1 MRLEA
6 KITFDFD
13 SSGVARDVARLI
25 QVDNEIA
32 PKTLKIK
39 TSAKGKRVT
48 TILSSNK
55 ASSFFATIDDLV
67 FSEKLISEVLDI

>member
-1 MRLEA
+1 MITYDYDNSRL
-6 KITFDFD
+6 
-13 SSGVARDVARLI
+13 ARDVARLI

-39 TSAKGKRVT
+39 TSAEGQRLT
-48 TILSSNK
+48 TMLSSNK